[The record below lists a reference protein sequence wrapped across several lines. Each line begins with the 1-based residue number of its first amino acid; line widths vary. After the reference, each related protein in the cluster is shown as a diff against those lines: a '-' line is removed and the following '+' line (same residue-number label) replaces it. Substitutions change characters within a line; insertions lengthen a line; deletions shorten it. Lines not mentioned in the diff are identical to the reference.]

1 MATSPS
7 LLPPVSLSRLVNP
20 TERQREFLEAITD
33 YDFVLYGGEGG
44 GGKSYILRWWLVL
57 FLVACWKKLGL
68 RGVRVGIFCETYGM
82 LEDRQLGKMRAEFP
96 KALGRFHSENGTLD
110 FVLRDEYG
118 AGRLCCRNLDK
129 PEKYSSAEFAA
140 IAVDELTKNPL
151 SVFNDLRWRLRW
163 PGIHRPKFGAGTN
176 PGGQGHAWVKKYWIE
191 RDFPRELQPLAHQFK
206 LVRARA
212 SDNPHL
218 SPNYHQ
224 GLLTLPPD
232 MARKVAH
239 GDWDVYTGQYFPY
252 WNPRIHVAPHAEV
265 MARVQAWHK
274 RGLSGDW
281 GYDHPHCFH
290 WHAKDERNFVI
301 TYRELWDRCIHE
313 REVGKR
319 ITQGEAQDFKLAPL
333 SGFVF
338 SWDAGKLSPRS
349 EKGQPKSIQTLL
361 CEGLGPKIPK
371 PHPADSKPGVRLIRA
386 RLMSQVLGHPGDP
399 ERNLEPQAPLWL
411 ISDACPKLIA
421 AIPQMIRD
429 EKNSEEMAKVDWN
442 EAQIGDDPIDSA
454 GTGLQWMIGTAVK
467 PDSMKLEE
475 EIQRTREEFARRAGV
490 LPQSKKPGEDW
501 FQKYG
506 GESAKRK
513 R

>member
-7 LLPPVSLSRLVNP
+7 LLPPVSLPRLVAP

-57 FLVACWKKLGL
+57 FLLACFHKLKL
-68 RGVRVGIFCETYGM
+68 RGVRVGIFCETYAA
-82 LEDRQLGKMRAEFP
+82 LEDRQIGKMRAEFP
-96 KALGRFHSENGTLD
+96 RGLGSFQHTNGTLD

-163 PGIHRPKFGAGTN
+163 PGIERPKFGAGTN
-176 PGGQGHAWVKKYWIE
+176 PGGIGHRWVKKYWIDK
-191 RDFPRELQPLAHQFK
+191 DFPKELQKYAAQFK

-218 SPNYHQ
+218 SPNYHEA
-224 GLLTLPPD
+224 LESLPPD
-232 MARKVAH
+232 MAARVAR
-239 GDWDVYTGQYFPY
+239 GDWNTFTGQYFPY
-252 WNPRIHVAPHAEV
+252 WNPKIHVIPHAEA
-265 MARVQAWHK
+265 MARIQSHWI

-281 GYDHPHCFH
+281 GYEHPHCFH
-290 WHAKDERNFVI
+290 WHTKDERNQVI
-301 TYRELWDRCIHE
+301 TFGEIWGRYVHE
-313 REVGKR
+313 TEVGKQ
-319 ITQGEAQDFKLAPL
+319 ITRFEAQFHRLRAL
-333 SGFVF
+333 GGFVF

-349 EKGQPKSIQTLL
+349 DKGQPKSIQTLL

-386 RLMSQVLGHPGDP
+386 RLVSNALGSPGDP
-399 ERNLEPQAPLWL
+399 EHNIAPQPPIWF
-411 ISDACPKLIA
+411 ISDACPKLIEC
-421 AIPQMIRD
+421 IPEMIRD
-429 EKNSEEMAKVDWN
+429 ENNPEEMAKVDYN

-454 GTGLQWMIGTAVK
+454 GTGLQWLIGTTMK
-467 PDSMKLEE
+467 PDRVKLDEQ
-475 EIQRTREEFARRAGV
+475 IAAVRQRF
-490 LPQSKKPGEDW
+490 
-501 FQKYG
+501 
-506 GESAKRK
+506 AKRVEPATPGK
-513 R
+513 SWFTKFRGTPAKTR